1 MKGRRDYL
9 KRADSLIRLSCRRL
23 TGRQRKLLVG
33 VAFLLFTAA
42 CLYSILSPLSGSGQ
56 PERSPEI
63 RHIRSLDL
71 RPEKKKTIHS
81 NNEPHEKVHPK
92 NQGVDGLVRR

>member
-1 MKGRRDYL
+1 MKGRRGYL
-9 KRADSLIRLSCRRL
+9 KRVDSLIRLCCHRL
-23 TGRQRKLLVG
+23 TCRQRKLLVG
-33 VAFLLFTAA
+33 VAFLLFAAA
-42 CLYSILSPLSGSGQ
+42 CLYSILSPLSGFGQ
-56 PERSPEI
+56 LERRPEI

-81 NNEPHEKVHPK
+81 NNEHHEKVHSK